1 MSSYQLF
8 EALDVVLDV
17 GLFPDVDEDPSP
29 FDGFQAVHHH
39 EKCVCGSQSALF
51 FSTSVL
57 DSESM
62 VSMVS
67 CFLSLMRLL
76 MSPVAVKC
84 LCCSSSPRVTA
95 V

>member
-1 MSSYQLF
+1 MSSYKLF

-39 EKCVCGSQSALF
+39 EKCVWVPVGFVLH
-51 FSTSVL
+51 SVL

-76 MSPVAVKC
+76 MLPVAVKC